1 MTLNW
6 GVWVKEELDAA
17 AGEEAGS
24 AGRLLRP
31 RIAAKQ
37 AQEHRDGWARRLLLS
52 TYMATE
58 GTITMTTTKTMATYP
73 SLRHWPFP
81 CLSLFL
87 SLCSLPLQPCSASR
101 RVSLL
106 LHSFKSLL
114 HTLLAF
120 PLCPLRCYAFLLKF
134 SPSVSHTTGSH
145 CLRRNHGIARI
156 LCWFRFR
163 RRSHPG
169 RTLSTVH
176 LVLE

>member
-1 MTLNW
+1 MTNEVGAL
-6 GVWVKEELDAA
+6 VAMAVEP
-17 AGEEAGS
+17 
-24 AGRLLRP
+24 P
-31 RIAAKQ
+31 R
-37 AQEHRDGWARRLLLS
+37 ELLLQFEPRRMTVMEILS
-52 TYMATE
+52 MVTMTTTTTMT
-58 GTITMTTTKTMATYP
+58 TITMTTTKTMATYP